1 MNRREIK
8 LDWPTVLMWGF
19 FVLFGWINVF
29 AASVRDQNVSLLS
42 IFDIS
47 HSYGKQFI
55 FILAAMVVAGVLVML
70 ETKVLELLSYT
81 LYGLTIVLLLLVLVI
96 GRDIN
101 GARGWI
107 DLGGPF
113 KLQPAEFAKIGT
125 AMAVAAYMSRWN
137 FSFKKPGQV
146 LGLAALIAAPPMLI
160 MLQPDAGSTLVFMA
174 FVLMLFRE
182 GLSPVWL
189 ILGFMALVFAVLAL
203 LFPNFVVVG
212 IVAGVA
218 LLSWLFLFRRRYWGV
233 HLLLALAFS
242 GLVMSVDFV
251 MQNIL
256 KPHQKTRVLALFNPS
271 TDPLGT
277 GWNITQSKIAIGSGG
292 FIGKGFLQGTQ
303 TKFDF
308 VPEQDTDFIFCTI
321 GEEYGWL
328 GSIIL
333 LGLFFAFL
341 SRLLYMAETSR
352 TKYARIYGYSAACIF
367 FVHVAINIGMTI
379 GVMPVI
385 GIPLPFFSY
394 GGSSLLSFTILL
406 FVLLNHHANR
416 SSVLSGERY

>member
-29 AASVRDQNVSLLS
+29 AASVREQNVSVLS

-55 FILAAMVVAGVLVML
+55 FILVAIGIAGTIMML
-70 ETKVLELLSYT
+70 ETKVLEFLSYT
-81 LYGLTIVLLLLVLVI
+81 GYALTIILLLLVLVI
-96 GRDIN
+96 GREIN

-137 FSFKKPGQV
+137 FSFKKPAQL
-146 LGLAALIAAPPMLI
+146 LGLATLIGAPAALI
-160 MLQPDAGSTLVFMA
+160 MLQPDAGSTLVFGA

-189 ILGFMALVFAVLAL
+189 ILGFLAVVFAVLAL
-203 LFPNFVVVG
+203 LFPQLIVIG
-212 IVAGVA
+212 IVLGLA
-218 LLSWLFLFRRRYWGV
+218 LLSWLFLFRRRHWGV
-233 HLLLALAFS
+233 HVLLALAFT
-242 GLVMSVDFV
+242 GLVSSVDFV
-251 MQNIL
+251 MHNVL
-256 KPHQKTRVLALFNPS
+256 KPHQRIRVLALFNPS

-303 TKFDF
+303 TKFNF
-308 VPEQDTDFIFCTI
+308 VPMQDTDFIFCTI

-328 GSIIL
+328 GSIVL
-333 LGLFFAFL
+333 LGVFFAFL
-341 SRLLYMAETSR
+341 SRLLYLSESSR
-352 TKYARIYGYSAACIF
+352 TKYARVYGYTAACIF
-367 FVHVAINIGMTI
+367 FVHVVINIGMAI

-394 GGSSLLSFTILL
+394 GGSSLISFTILL